1 MLLTCSYEGIFLIIY
16 YDYLQLWIKMKR
28 NIKNKEEKS
37 DKFNII
43 DILFFIFISYTS
55 FFNLQDVNSI
65 REFNLPSVLRFTS
78 KNNDKIK
85 ILLIMAKSLLPA
97 LFTTTSFL
105 EICKIYNYSILDSVI
120 VIVSM
125 SEIMNLKFFYEIRD
139 FGSWLEIG
147 MSIAF
152 FVISNIVALMQILA
166 FPLVNLIFWMS
177 SNKSKYEELKTE
189 SESMLPSTQNIE
201 LGFKQA
207 NFNNE
212 E

>member
-28 NIKNKEEKS
+28 NINNKENKK

-55 FFNLQDVNSI
+55 FFSLQDVNSI
-65 REFNLPSVLRFTS
+65 KEFKLSSVSRFTS
-78 KNNDKIK
+78 KNDKIK
-85 ILLIMAKSLLPA
+85 ILLIMTRSLLPV
-97 LFTTTSFL
+97 LLTTTSFF
-105 EICKIYNYSILDSVI
+105 EILQVYNYSILDSVI
-120 VIVSM
+120 VLISM
-125 SEIMNLKFFYEIRD
+125 CEIMNLKFFYEIRD

-152 FVISNIVALMQILA
+152 FVISNIVGLMQILT
-166 FPLVNLIFWMS
+166 FSLVKLIFWIC
-177 SNKSKYEELKTE
+177 SNKNKYEELKTE
-189 SESMLPSTQNIE
+189 SESMLPSNQNIE
-201 LGFKQA
+201 LGFKKE
-207 NFNNE
+207 NYNNE

>member
-37 DKFNII
+37 DKFNLI
-43 DILFFIFISYTS
+43 DILFFIFLSYTS
-55 FFNLQDVNSI
+55 FFSLQDVNSI

-78 KNNDKIK
+78 NKNDNIK
-85 ILLIMAKSLLPA
+85 TLLIMAKSLLPA
-97 LFTTTSFL
+97 LFTTTTFF
-105 EICKIYNYSILDSVI
+105 EICEIYNYSIVDSVI
-120 VIVSM
+120 VIISM
-125 SEIMNLKFFYEIRD
+125 CEFMNLKFYYEIRD

-152 FVISNIVALMQILA
+152 FVISNIVGLMQILT

-189 SESMLPSTQNIE
+189 SESMLPSNQNIE
-201 LGFKQA
+201 LGFKQT